1 MLEVEDA
8 QGRIISAVEILPAE
22 TLPLPESAGR
32 ILRDSISSPLDLPL
46 ADVSAMDGYAVA
58 AATTNAASSTA
69 PVRLRCAGSLAAGHQ
84 RVFELGSA
92 GCVRVFTGSWLPSG
106 TDAVVMQED
115 TRLAGDWVEVLDA
128 VKPFEHVRIKGE
140 DVARGQ
146 MVAHGGEKISAGHI
160 GLLGA
165 LGIGGVAVSRAPLIG
180 LVATGDE
187 LIEAGQPLRD
197 GQIYESNRAMI
208 TTLLASCGA
217 RPRAFPLVRDSP
229 TATQTALAGAFAECD
244 AVITS
249 GGVSVGEHDHVKAAF
264 EAIGGRIEFWRV
276 SMKPGKPFVF
286 GRLGKKMLLGLPG
299 NPVSAFVTFL
309 LLVRPALLR
318 MQGANDLA
326 LPGHPGVL
334 AEMVRNRGNRRHYLR
349 VQVGVDGSV
358 RSAGRQA
365 SHALSSMARANGLLA
380 VPAETSW
387 EAGTSVSVLR
397 WEL

>member
-1 MLEVEDA
+1 MLDVEDA
-8 QGRIISAVEILPAE
+8 QTRIISVVEILPAE
-22 TLPLPESAGR
+22 TLPLLESAGR
-32 ILRDSISSPLDLPL
+32 ILRESISSPLDLPP
-46 ADVSAMDGYAVA
+46 ADVSAMDGYAVTA
-58 AATTNAASSTA
+58 AATSGASTA
-69 PVRLRCAGSLAAGHQ
+69 APARLRRIGSLAAGHQ
-84 RVFELGSA
+84 HAFELGA
-92 GCVRVFTGSWLPSG
+92 MDCVRVFTGSWLPRD

-115 TRLAGDWVEVLDA
+115 TRVAGDWVEVLDA
-128 VKPFEHVRIKGE
+128 VKPFENVRLKGE

-146 MVAHGGEKISAGHI
+146 MVARSGERISAGI
-160 GLLGA
+160 MGLLGA
-165 LGIGGVAVSRAPLIG
+165 LGVGGVPITRPPVIG

-187 LIEAGQPLRD
+187 LVEAGQPLRD

-208 TTLLASCGA
+208 ATLLASCGA
-217 RPRAFPLVRDSP
+217 RPHAFPVVRDSP
-229 TATQTALAGAFAECD
+229 AATQTVLAEAFAECD

-264 EAIGGRIEFWRV
+264 EAMGGRLEFWKV

-286 GRLGKKMLLGLPG
+286 GRFGRKLFFGLPG

-309 LLVRPALLR
+309 LLVRPALLK
-318 MQGANDLA
+318 MQGASDLA

-334 AEMVRNRGNRRHYLR
+334 AEAVRNRGDRRHYLR
-349 VQVGVDGSV
+349 VLVGADGSV

-380 VPAETSW
+380 LPAETSW
-387 EAGTSVSVLR
+387 EAGTSVNVLR